1 MMSPRS
7 VVLVAPV
14 RTAIGTFGGSLKE
27 ISAPDLGAIAIK
39 AAVARA
45 RIHPDEVGTAVMGNV
60 VQAGAKM
67 NPARQAAIRA
77 GLPVSVPAM
86 SVNRVCG
93 SGAQAI
99 VSAAQEILLG
109 AIDTAV
115 AGGME
120 NMDLA
125 PYLVGRGR
133 WGYRMGDGQ
142 LYDSVLRDG
151 LNDAFS
157 DQASG
162 WHTED
167 LVREFQVGRDAQDR
181 WALRSQQRFATAQAA
196 GRFEGEI
203 IAVEIPGRKGPTVFD
218 TDEHNRQQTTPAAL
232 AVLKSVFRPD
242 GTITAGNAPGL
253 NSGAAA
259 VVLADEDWAESRGL
273 DPIARLV
280 SYGIAAVE
288 PGMFGFGPIPA
299 VRQALDRAGWNLGDI
314 ERVEI
319 NEAFA
324 AIAIVVTRELGLPED
339 IVNVEGGAIA
349 HGHPIGAT
357 GAVLTTRLVHSMR
370 HDGLR
375 RGLVTLCIGGGQG
388 IALALEITS

>member
-1 MMSPRS
+1 MSSRTI
-7 VVLVAPV
+7 VLAEPV

-27 ISAPDLGAIAIK
+27 VPATELGSTAIR
-39 AAVARA
+39 AALARA
-45 RIHPDEVGTAVMGNV
+45 GLTPDRIGIAVMGNV
-60 VQAGAKM
+60 VQAGNKM
-67 NPARQAAIRA
+67 NPARQASIGA

-86 SVNRVCG
+86 TVNRVCG

-99 VSAAQEILLG
+99 VSAAQDIMVG
-109 AIDTAV
+109 GIDVAV

-125 PYLVGRGR
+125 PYLLARGR

-157 DQASG
+157 DAPSG

-167 LVREFQVGRDAQDR
+167 LVERFQVSRRAQDE
-181 WALRSQQRFATAQAA
+181 WALRSQQCFAAAQRA
-196 GRFEGEI
+196 GKFKAEI
-203 IAVEIPGRKGPTVFD
+203 VPIELTGRKGTTVFD
-218 TDEHNRQQTTPAAL
+218 TDEHNRPNTTIEALSALKPA
-232 AVLKSVFRPD
+232 FRD
-242 GTITAGNAPGL
+242 HGTITAGNAPGL
-253 NSGAAA
+253 NSAAA
-259 VVLADEDWAESRGL
+259 AMVVAERGWAEAHGL
-273 DPIARLV
+273 APAARLV
-280 SYGIAAVE
+280 AYGIAAVE
-288 PGMFGFGPIPA
+288 PGMFGLGPIPA
-299 VRQALDRAGWNLGDI
+299 VRQALDRAGWTIGDL

-324 AIAIVVTRELGLPED
+324 AIAIVVARELGLPDD

-357 GAVLTTRLVHSMR
+357 GAVLTTRLLHAMQR
-370 HDGLR
+370 DGLK

-388 IALALEITS
+388 IALAFERVA

>member
-1 MMSPRS
+1 MTTSRS
-7 VVLVAPV
+7 VVLTSPV
-14 RTAIGTFGGSLKE
+14 RTAIGTFGGSLKDVP
-27 ISAPDLGAIAIK
+27 APELGAKAVR
-39 AAVARA
+39 AAVERA
-45 RIHPDEVGTAVMGNV
+45 GLKPDEVGTAVLGNV
-60 VQAGAKM
+60 IQAGVKM
-67 NPARQAAIRA
+67 NPARQAAIHA

-86 SVNRVCG
+86 TVNRVCG

-99 VSAAQEILLG
+99 VSAAHEILSG
-109 AIDTAV
+109 SVDAAV

-125 PYLVGRGR
+125 PYLIARGR

-142 LYDSVLRDG
+142 LYDSMLRDG

-157 DQASG
+157 DQPSG

-167 LVREFQVGRDAQDR
+167 LVRDFQVSRDAQDR
-181 WALRSQQRFATAQAA
+181 WSLRSQQRFAAAQKA
-196 GRFEGEI
+196 GHFKAEI
-203 IAVEIPGRKGPTVFD
+203 VPVEVPGRKGPTIFE
-218 TDEHNRQQTTPAAL
+218 TDEHNRPGTTLEALAAL
-232 AVLKSVFRPD
+232 KPAFREG

-259 VVLADEDWAESRGL
+259 VVLADETWAGKRGL
-273 DPIARLV
+273 APVARLV

-288 PGMFGFGPIPA
+288 PGMFGLGPIPA
-299 VRQALDRAGWNLGDI
+299 VKRALERAGWSVGTV

-324 AIAIVVTRELGLPED
+324 AIAIVVARELGLPEE

-357 GAVLTTRLVHSMR
+357 GAILATRLIHSMR
-370 HDGLR
+370 RDGLK
-375 RGLVTLCIGGGQG
+375 RGVVTLCIGGGQG
-388 IALALEITS
+388 IALAIETVT